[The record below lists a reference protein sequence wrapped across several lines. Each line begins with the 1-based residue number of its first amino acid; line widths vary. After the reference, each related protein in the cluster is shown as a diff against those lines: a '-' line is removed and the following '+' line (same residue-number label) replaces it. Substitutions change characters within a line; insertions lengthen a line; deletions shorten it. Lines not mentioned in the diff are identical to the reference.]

1 MCEIQRGRERE
12 REGGL
17 KCPAGVRKVILVLE
31 LTQISGS
38 YSLSVCGLAAFE
50 HFALYS
56 QCEQ

>member
-1 MCEIQRGRERE
+1 MRERQRESGREGG

-38 YSLSVCGLAAFE
+38 HSLSVCGLAAFE
-50 HFALYS
+50 HFGLYS
-56 QCEQ
+56 